1 MQEVRCK
8 GCNKRLLDI
17 EIDKG
22 LIEKAIKIAS
32 GDDYIEV
39 PYEDLPMSAKIA
51 LESAAKYI
59 IKCPRCRAMNTIIKE
74 SVKNGKCSKNSRV

>member
-17 EIDKG
+17 TIDKG
-22 LIEKAIKIAS
+22 LIEKAIKIVS
-32 GDDYIEV
+32 SDDYIEV
-39 PYEDLPMSAKIA
+39 PYENLPMSAKIA

-59 IKCPRCRAMNTIIKE
+59 IKCPRCRAMNTK
-74 SVKNGKCSKNSRV
+74 